1 MVRRG
6 SRECPALVRAL
17 PPDKAKDYAILTLP
31 TPDPDSLE
39 TNVIISRDGRS
50 ALRVMFY
57 ENHDRLLARES
68 RDAVAMYFTV
78 QLVPKEDESRLRV
91 VFSGYFWGRFEPSW
105 IDLDDIERA
114 DAIMQIALTGIG
126 NHLDVQGMPPH
137 TPSGVSPA
145 SVEMHDAALDKDQ
158 KPATDQEVFNYVAA
172 KIYWGWKFGLD
183 KTRFALADRLRL
195 NVPSGDIE
203 RVAIRGNGL
212 YWEPSEEAPSANAPA
227 YMTYSPTATRL
238 DDFESGR
245 LPGQSA
251 SPIFQV
257 QEKLS
262 APRYAAGHEHFTKAV
277 ANITSPTPDWP
288 NAAKEAVHAL
298 ESVAKVVT
306 GQPNATL
313 GDAIKKLRD
322 EGQLPPPLDKIFE
335 GIWGF
340 ASSTPGIRHGG
351 TTPPDIPESQASFV
365 VNGSAAAILYLLEI
379 DK

>member
-1 MVRRG
+1 MANP
-6 SRECPALVRAL
+6 SLS
-17 PPDKAKDYAILTLP
+17 
-31 TPDPDSLE
+31 TPDSIE
-39 TNVIISRDGRS
+39 TNVIVSRDGRS
-50 ALRVMFY
+50 ALRVVYY
-57 ENHDRLLARES
+57 EDHHRLLASEN
-68 RDAVAMYFTV
+68 RDGVAMYFTV
-78 QLVPKEDESRLRV
+78 LLVPKEDESRLRV
-91 VFSGYFWGRFEPSW
+91 VFSGYFWGHFEPSW
-105 IDLDDIERA
+105 NDLHDVERA

-126 NHLDVQGMPPH
+126 DYLDVQGMPPH

-145 SVEMHDAALDKDQ
+145 SVEMYDGALDKDR
-158 KPATDQEVFNYVAA
+158 KPATDQEVFDYVAA

-183 KTRFALADRLRL
+183 KTRFTLADRLRL

-212 YWEPSEEAPSANAPA
+212 YWEPSEEEPSANTPA
-227 YMTYSPTATRL
+227 STTYTPTGKLLT
-238 DDFESGR
+238 DFESGR

-262 APRYAAGHEHFTKAV
+262 PPRYAAGREHFTKAA

-322 EGQLPPPLDKIFE
+322 EGHLPPPLDKTFE

-365 VNGSAAAILYLLEI
+365 VNSSAAAILYLLEI
-379 DK
+379 DQ